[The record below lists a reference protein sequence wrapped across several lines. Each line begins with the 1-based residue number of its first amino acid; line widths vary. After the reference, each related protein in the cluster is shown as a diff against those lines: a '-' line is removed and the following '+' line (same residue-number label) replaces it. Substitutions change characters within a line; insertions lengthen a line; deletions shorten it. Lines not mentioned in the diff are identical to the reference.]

1 MEVSGRDGD
10 AYLVTDGPV
19 GAIIWRGMPPGP
31 VIILP
36 VASILAHR
44 EFDPYDGT
52 LPAGLATAALVR
64 DLAQARIAF
73 ERGDPTEPSDISRA
87 GVPSEA

>member
-19 GAIIWRGMPPGP
+19 GAIVGRGLPSAA
-31 VIILP
+31 VVLP

-44 EFDPYDGT
+44 EFDPYDGS
-52 LPAGLATAALVR
+52 LPAGVATVGLVKALA
-64 DLAQARIAF
+64 DARVAF
-73 ERGDPTEPSDISRA
+73 EAGDPTQGALPSDTSSA
-87 GVPSEA
+87 GVP